1 MKAGI
6 GATAKGK
13 DNEKDDYDDL
23 QNHNLQ
29 AQMARSGRKTEMPKG

>member
-1 MKAGI
+1 LQAELDKKNYDMKAGI

-23 QNHNLQ
+23 
-29 AQMARSGRKTEMPKG
+29 